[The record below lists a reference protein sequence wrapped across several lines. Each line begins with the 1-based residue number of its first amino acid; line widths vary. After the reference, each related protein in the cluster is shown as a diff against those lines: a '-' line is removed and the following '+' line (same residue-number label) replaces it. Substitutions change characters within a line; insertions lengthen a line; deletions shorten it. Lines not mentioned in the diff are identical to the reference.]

1 LATPSPHYVYPGQW
15 MDELGSLA
23 NTASQTPR
31 TAVDLQMNITDP
43 DALNAISGSLFDSQ
57 TPPY

>member
-1 LATPSPHYVYPGQW
+1 